1 MAEAFNQIDFQ
12 SVRGLIE
19 SLYSFIFT
27 MESVPLLFL
36 VSHTR
41 VAFHE
46 KENYCLDVLYS
57 LYLALFRT
65 RVNKKYTN
73 PRPKY
78 QTIWGAETGR
88 MPLNARR
95 N

>member
-19 SLYSFIFT
+19 SLYRFPFT

-41 VAFHE
+41 VAFHVNRE
-46 KENYCLDVLYS
+46 PLSRHSSC

>member
-19 SLYSFIFT
+19 GLYRFIFT

-41 VAFHE
+41 VALHE

-57 LYLALFRT
+57 LYRALFRT

-78 QTIWGAETGR
+78 QTIWGAETER